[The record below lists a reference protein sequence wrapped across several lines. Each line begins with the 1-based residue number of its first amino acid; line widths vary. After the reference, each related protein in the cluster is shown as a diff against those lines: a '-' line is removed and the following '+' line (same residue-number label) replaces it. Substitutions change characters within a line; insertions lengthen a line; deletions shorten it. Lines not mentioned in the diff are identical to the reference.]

1 MSNYQFDTL
10 ELYPT
15 NHCQLKC
22 PSCYLNGCSRE
33 WSDEQAQKVLDSKIF
48 CRVMKSINISGGEPT
63 IWEPLLD
70 FLPVIRQQNKNVIL
84 TVTTN
89 ALRLSKDEK
98 FFKRFCKVCSDNL
111 IDVNVSWHD
120 DNSILVPLYILHQ
133 EKLLRNIY
141 VSPKSTKDFS
151 SMEEMF
157 RNFQKEHKATY
168 WNPLIV
174 GENKTYAGLK
184 IFDFLKNKEQVLNRT
199 RIVDERRQDN
209 VFILQNSL
217 NGKFSYKDY
226 RCKCGRNGVIFTNVR
241 LYHCLSQALKMYKPL
256 SLTNEEQHEWIKCSM
271 DRCYAYDFELQ
282 K

>member
-1 MSNYQFDTL
+1 MSDYQFDTL

-33 WSDEQAQKVLDSKIF
+33 WSDEQAQKVLDSNIF
-48 CRVMKSINISGGEPT
+48 RRVLKSINVSGGEPT
-63 IWEPLLD
+63 MWGALLD
-70 FLPVIRQQNKNVIL
+70 FLPVIRQQNKNAIL

-98 FFKRFCKVCSDNL
+98 FFERFIKVCSDNS

-120 DNSILVPLYILHQ
+120 ENSVLVPLYILHQ
-133 EKLLRNIY
+133 ENLLRDIY
-141 VSPKSTKDFS
+141 VSPKSVKELS

-157 RNFQKEHKATY
+157 RNFQKEHKATH
-168 WNPLIV
+168 WMPLIV
-174 GENKTYAGLK
+174 GENKTVTGMK
-184 IFDFLKNKEQVLNRT
+184 ILDFLKTKEHVLGRT
-199 RIVDERRQDN
+199 RIVNEKRQDN
-209 VFILQNSL
+209 IVLLQSSL
-217 NGKFSYKDY
+217 EGKFSYKDHI
-226 RCKCGRNGVIFTNVR
+226 CKCGRNGVIFTNVR
-241 LYHCLSQALKMYKPL
+241 LYHCLSQALKMYKPI

-271 DRCYAYDFELQ
+271 DRCYGYDFDLQ